1 MEFIIFLSKLDK
13 EIIEL
18 VRKANYSIEENSP
31 ICLTNK
37 KYIGFHNKEEKLIVI
52 CTENAKKA
60 TNFRRKQLLNK
71 NDNHKTELYIKKALR
86 HEATHMIQSCN
97 NNKIIGNIED
107 IKNRLNKNKINK
119 TKAINSSMIRYGS
132 NLNRE
137 VEAYLMEEKPHKVI
151 KAIKKY
157 CL

>member
-18 VRKANYSIEENSP
+18 VKVANYSIEENSL
-31 ICLTNK
+31 ICLRNK
-37 KYIGFHNKEEKLIVI
+37 KYIGFHNRSEKLIVI
-52 CTENAKKA
+52 CTENAKKT
-60 TNFRRKQLLNK
+60 TNFGRNQSLYK
-71 NDNHKTELYIKKALR
+71 NDNHKTEIYIRKALR

-107 IKNRLNKNKINK
+107 IKKRLNKNKI
-119 TKAINSSMIRYGS
+119 KALKLSMKLSGS

-137 VEAYLMEEKPHKVI
+137 FEAYIMEDKPRKVL

>member
-1 MEFIIFLSKLDK
+1 MEFILFISKIDK

-18 VRKANYSIEENSP
+18 VRKANYSIKENHP

-37 KYIGFHNKEEKLIVI
+37 KYIGFHNKSENIIII
-52 CTENAKKA
+52 CTDNAKKI

-71 NDNHKTELYIKKALR
+71 SGNHKTELYIKKALR

-97 NNKIIGNIED
+97 NNKIIGNIEE
-107 IKNRLNKNKINK
+107 IKKKLNKNKI
-119 TKAINSSMIRYGS
+119 KAIKSSMMISGS

-137 VEAYLMEEKPHKVI
+137 FEAYLMEDKPHKVI
-151 KAIKKY
+151 KAIKRY

>member
-1 MEFIIFLSKLDK
+1 MEFIIFLNKLDK

-18 VRKANYSIEENSP
+18 VRKANYSIKENYP
-31 ICLTNK
+31 ICLINK
-37 KYIGFHNKEEKLIVI
+37 KYIGFHNRSEKLIVI
-52 CTENAKKA
+52 CTDNAKKI
-60 TNFRRKQLLNK
+60 TNFRSKQLLNK
-71 NDNHKTELYIKKALR
+71 NNNHKTELYIKKALR

-107 IKNRLNKNKINK
+107 IKKRLNKNKI
-119 TKAINSSMIRYGS
+119 KALKLSMKISGS

-137 VEAYLMEEKPHKVI
+137 IEAYLMEERPRKVI

>member
-18 VRKANYSIEENSP
+18 VRKNNYSIKENHS

-37 KYIGFHNKEEKLIVI
+37 KYIGFHNKSEKLIVI
-52 CTENAKKA
+52 CTDNAKKI
-60 TNFRRKQLLNK
+60 TNFRSKQLLNK
-71 NDNHKTELYIKKALR
+71 NNNHKTELYIKKALR

-97 NNKIIGNIED
+97 DNKIIGNIED
-107 IKNRLNKNKINK
+107 IKKRLNKNKI
-119 TKAINSSMIRYGS
+119 KALKLSMKISGS

-137 VEAYLMEEKPHKVI
+137 FEAYLMEDKPRKVI

>member
-1 MEFIIFLSKLDK
+1 MEFFIFLNKLDK

-31 ICLTNK
+31 ICLTNR
-37 KYIGFHNKEEKLIVI
+37 KYIGFHNRAEKLIVI
-52 CTENAKKA
+52 CTDNAKKI
-60 TNFRRKQLLNK
+60 TNFRRKKLLNK
-71 NDNHKTELYIKKALR
+71 NDNHKTALYIKKALR

-97 NNKIIGNIED
+97 NNKIIGDIED
-107 IKNRLNKNKINK
+107 IKKRLNKNKI
-119 TKAINSSMIRYGS
+119 KALRSSMLISGS

-137 VEAYLMEEKPHKVI
+137 FEAYQMEDKPRKVI

>member
-13 EIIEL
+13 EILEL
-18 VRKANYSIEENSP
+18 VRKANYSIEENYP
-31 ICLTNK
+31 ICLSNK
-37 KYIGFHNKEEKLIVI
+37 KYIGFHNRTEKLIVI
-52 CTENAKKA
+52 CTENAKKI

-71 NDNHKTELYIKKALR
+71 NDSHKTGLYIKRALR

-107 IKNRLNKNKINK
+107 IKKRLNKNKI
-119 TKAINSSMIRYGS
+119 KALKSSMIISGS

-137 VEAYLMEEKPHKVI
+137 FEAYKMEDKPHEVI

>member
-1 MEFIIFLSKLDK
+1 MEFIIFLSKIDR

-37 KYIGFHNKEEKLIVI
+37 KYIGFHNKEERLIVI

-107 IKNRLNKNKINK
+107 IKKRLNKNKI
-119 TKAINSSMIRYGS
+119 KALKLSMKISGS

-137 VEAYLMEEKPHKVI
+137 LEAYLMEDKPRKVI

>member
-1 MEFIIFLSKLDK
+1 MEFIIFLGKLDK

-18 VRKANYSIEENSP
+18 VRKANYSIEENSS
-31 ICLTNK
+31 ICLTNN
-37 KYIGFHNKEEKLIVI
+37 KYVGFHNKAEKLIVI
-52 CTENAKKA
+52 CTENAKKI

-71 NDNHKTELYIKKALR
+71 NGNHKTELYIKKALR
-86 HEATHMIQSCN
+86 HEATHIIQSCN

-107 IKNRLNKNKINK
+107 IKKRLNKNKI
-119 TKAINSSMIRYGS
+119 KALKLSMQISGS

-137 VEAYLMEEKPHKVI
+137 YEAYLMEDKPREVI